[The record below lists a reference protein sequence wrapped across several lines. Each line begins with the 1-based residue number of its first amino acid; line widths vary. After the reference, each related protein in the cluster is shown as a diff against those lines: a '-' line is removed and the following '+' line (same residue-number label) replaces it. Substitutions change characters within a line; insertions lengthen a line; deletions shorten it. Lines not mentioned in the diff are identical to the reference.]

1 MELPSIMRTNRIK
14 QRIAAKT
21 PSYGIGLLWPSPEIV
36 DLVGALG
43 FEWLWL
49 DIEHGPFDLATLSH
63 TVRAAEAGGMDTIIR
78 LPRSRDPEA
87 ILPYL
92 ETGAMGVIMAHTQS
106 AEDVEF
112 AVSAIKYPPVGERS
126 AGTMRGAGWGAE
138 SGFYEHSNRETMVMA
153 LVEDEI
159 GIANLDSILAVD
171 GLDAVVIGY
180 GDLSLTM
187 GHPGNKGHPHVQ
199 EVGLAAQEKVLASD
213 KALQVTA
220 QDGDEAAQWIARGA
234 LMVRCTAV
242 TILTAG
248 LRPWLAKARAGAA
261 GGGR

>member
-1 MELPSIMRTNRIK
+1 MRRNRIK
-14 QRIAAKT
+14 QRIAQQT
-21 PSYGIGLLWPSPEIV
+21 PSFGIGLLWPSPEIV
-36 DLVGALG
+36 ELAGALG

-49 DIEHGPFDLATLSH
+49 DLEHGPFDLATLSH
-63 TVRAAEAGGMDTIIR
+63 TVRAAEAVDMDTIIR

-87 ILPYL
+87 MLPYL

-106 AEDVEF
+106 AEDIAF
-112 AVSAIKYPPVGERS
+112 AVNAVKYPPQGERS
-126 AGTMRGAGWGAE
+126 AGTMRGAGWGAAN
-138 SGFYEHSNRETMVMA
+138 GFYEHSNRETMIMA

-159 GIANLDSILAVD
+159 GIANLDAILAVD

-187 GHPGNKGHPHVQ
+187 GHPGNKGHPEVQ
-199 EVGLAAQEKVLASD
+199 RVGRAAQAKVLASG

-220 QDGDEAAQWIARGA
+220 QDGEEAAEWIARGA

-248 LRPWLAKARAGAA
+248 LRPWLEKAKAGAVRATGA
-261 GGGR
+261 

>member
-1 MELPSIMRTNRIK
+1 MRTNRIK
-14 QRIAAKT
+14 QRIASGT
-21 PSYGIGLLWPSPEIV
+21 PSFGIGLLWPSPEIV

-49 DIEHGPFDLATLSH
+49 DLEHGPFDLMSLSH
-63 TVRAAEAGGMDTIIR
+63 TIRAAEAAGMDTIIR
-78 LPRSRDPEA
+78 LPQSRDPEA
-87 ILPYL
+87 MLPYL

-112 AVSAIKYPPVGERS
+112 AVSAVKYPPVGQRS
-126 AGTMRGAGWGAE
+126 AGTMRGAGWGAD
-138 SGFYEHSNRETMVMA
+138 SGFYEHFNRESMIMA
-153 LVEDEI
+153 LVEDEV
-159 GIANLDSILAVD
+159 GVGNLDSILAVD

-187 GHPGNKGHPHVQ
+187 GHPGNKGHPDVQ
-199 EVGLAAQEKVLASD
+199 RVGLAAQERVLASG

-220 QDGDEAAQWIARGA
+220 QDGKEAAEWIERGA

-248 LRPWLAKARAGAA
+248 LRPWLADAKAAA
-261 GGGR
+261 GGARR